1 MLNHR
6 DLKQQQQENKHHT
19 TKTIHKCSGMLSINY
34 LEGKRKTKQPHK
46 QKEFISRLEIPMAL
60 SIRAPNRFY
69 AELPE
74 QVKLIHTCLANPA
87 LWCTL
92 MYHKCAHE
100 SHNTCEHLQILSTS
114 KKVLGIQNLDKPVP
128 SGSNLNVYTV
138 INYI

>member
-60 SIRAPNRFY
+60 S
-69 AELPE
+69 L
-74 QVKLIHTCLANPA
+74 
-87 LWCTL
+87 
-92 MYHKCAHE
+92 
-100 SHNTCEHLQILSTS
+100 EHLTDSTLNCLNKWNWYILVLLILFYDAHLCIISVHMNHTTHVSTYRFS
-114 KKVLGIQNLDKPVP
+114 AHQRKSWAFRTLINQSLQVLI
-128 SGSNLNVYTV
+128 
-138 INYI
+138 